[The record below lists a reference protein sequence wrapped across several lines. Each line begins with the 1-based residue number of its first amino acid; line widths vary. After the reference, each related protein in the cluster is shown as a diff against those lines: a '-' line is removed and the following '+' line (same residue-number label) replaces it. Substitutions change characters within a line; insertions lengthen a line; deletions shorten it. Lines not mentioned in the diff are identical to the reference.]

1 MASNAKNLA
10 EYLNNET
17 TSATADIAD
26 GSITTAKLADGGVT
40 TAKVADNAITSAKA
54 LNFGRRNLVINGGMQ
69 VAQRST
75 SVSGLGGG
83 SGGYQTLDRFR
94 MAMGATSAGRY
105 TMSQSTVTDLEGFS
119 KALKIDCT
127 TADTSIAA
135 GEALILQQRFEGQNL
150 QSLKA
155 SSTSTQAFT
164 ISFYAKSNASRAIAT
179 EINFV
184 NGTNRAASKLH
195 TIGTSW
201 ARYTMT
207 IAAASSTQIDDDNSH
222 EMDLNFWIHAGSTY
236 TSGTM
241 SGTLGAITNA
251 NRAAGIGSIFAST
264 SNTLEITGVQIEK
277 GSAATDFEH
286 RFFAEELSLCQR
298 YFEKML
304 GDNATNGT
312 SGYVVGA
319 GLWYG
324 AGQVLADLKYKVIK
338 RAQPTIALSNAQGLK
353 AYTSGAARTAN
364 DATPCDQIR
373 EQNARLNLVGWN
385 VNGTA
390 GYGALVQLV
399 DTHSITMDA
408 EL

>member
-1 MASNAKNLA
+1 
-10 EYLNNET
+10 
-17 TSATADIAD
+17 
-26 GSITTAKLADGGVT
+26 
-40 TAKVADNAITSAKA
+40 
-54 LNFGRRNLVINGGMQ
+54 
-69 VAQRST
+69 
-75 SVSGLGGG
+75 
-83 SGGYQTLDRFR
+83 
-94 MAMGATSAGRY
+94 
-105 TMSQSTVTDLEGFS
+105 MSQSTVTDLEGFS

-364 DATPCDQIR
+364 DATPCDQIL
-373 EQNARLNLVGWN
+373 EQNARLNLVGWD

-399 DTHSITMDA
+399 NTHSITMDA